1 MEDGAG
7 AGRIDQAFAYLFGV
21 GGFRGQLQVPGQVLA
36 GVRVT
41 DTLPAQTSLEG
52 AVAAS
57 SGSAAVADGQI
68 TWHGDV
74 HAAVGVTLT
83 YSLRLDG
90 GIAAGAAVDNS
101 IQIDDGAGDVLERAA
116 TIIVGGQP
124 LHLPFVRR

>member
-1 MEDGAG
+1 M
-7 AGRIDQAFAYLFGV
+7 
-21 GGFRGQLQVPGQVLA
+21 
-36 GVRVT
+36 
-41 DTLPAQTSLEG
+41 
-52 AVAAS
+52 
-57 SGSAAVADGQI
+57 
-68 TWHGDV
+68 
-74 HAAVGVTLT
+74 GVTLT